1 MLKHTVTQDH
11 INSFRL
17 HLVRAEK
24 SLSTISK
31 YIHDV
36 SAFFQ
41 MVNDAP
47 VTQETLIEYKQSLIN
62 QYQPTSVNSMLAAL
76 NHFFKWMGWELH
88 VKALKIQRKV
98 FCEEEKE
105 LSKEEYERLLQE
117 AQRRGNT
124 RLYLLMQTLASTGI
138 RVSELRYIT
147 VEAVRKG
154 RADIQCKGK
163 NRVILIPSSL
173 RKLLLTYTKEQK
185 QKEGQIFVTKTGRSL
200 NRSNIWRMLRSL
212 CKGAGVD
219 EAKVFPHNFRHLF
232 ARVFYKAT
240 KDIVKLADILGHSS
254 ISTTR
259 IYMTSSGQEHAALL
273 DSLGLIHPQV
283 T

>member
-1 MLKHTVTQDH
+1 MTQTITQDY
-11 INSFRL
+11 INSFRQYL
-17 HLVRAEK
+17 ICKEK

-41 MVNDAP
+41 MVNDTP
-47 VTQETLIEYKQSLIN
+47 VTQELLIEYKQSLIT

-98 FCEEEKE
+98 FCEEEKV
-105 LSKEEYERLLQE
+105 LSKEEYERLLKE
-117 AQRRGNT
+117 ALRRGNT
-124 RLYLLMQTLASTGI
+124 RLHLLMQTLASTGI

-173 RKLLLTYTKEQK
+173 RKLLLAYIKEHN

-240 KDIVKLADILGHSS
+240 KDIVKLADILGHSN

-259 IYMTSSGQEHAALL
+259 IYMTTSGHEHAALL
-273 DSLGLIHPQV
+273 DSLGLVLQKA